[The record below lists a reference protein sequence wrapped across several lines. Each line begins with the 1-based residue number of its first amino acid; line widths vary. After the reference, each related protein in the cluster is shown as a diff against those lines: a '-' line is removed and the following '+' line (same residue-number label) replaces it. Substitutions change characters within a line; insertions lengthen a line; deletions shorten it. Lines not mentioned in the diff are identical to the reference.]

1 MKKKLLFVIDSL
13 ICAGAEKSLVS
24 LLNQLDYSK
33 YEVDLQLFAYGGELE
48 IYIPKEVNVLPCLP
62 YMDFSRKSL
71 KEQILYSVRKNWSFF
86 WARWKYSYA
95 LRSNGKLNN
104 VAIAR
109 IFWKILSSCF
119 SPTEVEYDCAVA
131 YAQGG
136 PTFYVADKVLAKKKF
151 AWVNVSYNLQNEEK
165 SFQSQFY
172 KQMNGIVMVSE
183 SALSVFQSVYPEYAH
198 KMYMIRDIVDSSMIF
213 SLSENGTSFNDGYNG
228 LRILTVARLNKH
240 QKGYDIA
247 LKACRILKDR
257 GIHFRWYAIGRGP
270 YKEEMQEFIR
280 IHQLESH
287 FVFLG
292 TTSNPYPYFKDADL
306 YVQTSRHEGFGLSIA
321 EARLLNTP
329 VVTTEFDAVYNQM
342 VPEKNGL
349 VVPQDPVL
357 VADAIERILKDK
369 SLYNHI
375 VSYLKQ
381 EKKGNPEEVKKFYH
395 LIEE

>member
-1 MKKKLLFVIDSL
+1 MKKRLLFVIDSL

-48 IYIPKEVNVLPCLP
+48 VYVPKEVNVLPYLP
-62 YMDFSRKSL
+62 YMDFCRKSL
-71 KEQILYSVRKNWSFF
+71 KEQLLFSVRSNWSFF

-95 LRSNGKLNN
+95 LRSCGKLNN

-109 IFWKILSSCF
+109 IFWKTLSSCF
-119 SPTEVEYDCAVA
+119 LPTEVEYDCAVA
-131 YAQGG
+131 YAQGV
-136 PTFYVADKVLAKKKF
+136 PTFYVASKVRAKRKF
-151 AWVNVSYNLQNEEK
+151 AWINARYDLSDEEK
-165 SFQSQFY
+165 NFQSQFY
-172 KQMNGIVMVSE
+172 NQMNGIVMVSE
-183 SALSVFQSVYPEYAH
+183 SALDVFKSVYPEYAH

-213 SLSENGTSFNDGYNG
+213 SLSENGTSFNDNYNG
-228 LRILTVARLNKH
+228 LRILTVGRLNKH
-240 QKGYDIA
+240 QKGFDI
-247 LKACRILKDR
+247 LLEVCRILKDR
-257 GIHFRWYAIGRGP
+257 GIHFRWYVIGRGP

-280 IHQLESH
+280 THHLESH

-342 VPEKNGL
+342 VPGENGL

-357 VADAIERILKDK
+357 VTDAIERLLKDK

-381 EKKGNPEEVKKFYH
+381 EKKGNPEEVEKFYH

>member
-1 MKKKLLFVIDSL
+1 MKKRLLFVIDSL

-48 IYIPKEVNVLPCLP
+48 MYVPKEVNVLPYLP

-71 KEQILYSVRKNWSFF
+71 KEQFLFSVRKNWSFF

-95 LRSNGKLNN
+95 LRHSGKLNN

-109 IFWKILSSCF
+109 IFWKTLSSCF
-119 SPTEVEYDCAVA
+119 FPSSVEYDYAVA
-131 YAQGG
+131 YAQGV
-136 PTFYVADKVLAKKKF
+136 PTFYVADKVSAKKKF

-165 SFQSQFY
+165 NFQSQFY

-183 SALSVFQSVYPEYAH
+183 SALDVFRSVYPEFAH

-213 SLSENGTSFNDGYNG
+213 SLSGKGNSFNDGYKG

-247 LKACRILKDR
+247 LEACRILKDR
-257 GIHFRWYAIGRGP
+257 GLHFRWYAIGRGP
-270 YKEEMQEFIR
+270 YKAEMQEFIR

-292 TTSNPYPYFKDADL
+292 TTSNPYSYFKDADL

-342 VPEKNGL
+342 VPGENGL
-349 VVPQDPVL
+349 VVPQDPIL
-357 VADAIERILKDK
+357 VADAIECILSDK

-381 EKKGNPEEVKKFYH
+381 EKKGNPEEVEKFYH
-395 LIEE
+395 LIEG